1 MIGRETFERVRQE
14 HLAELT
20 ELQRQG
26 RKLVGYFC
34 IYAPVEVI
42 HATGAIPV
50 RLMKGGHAAETTGE
64 KFLRSDACSFCSS
77 CLGNF
82 ELDPLYRQVDAVVAV
97 NTCDMMRRL
106 PEAIE
111 THFNKPV
118 YQLYLPRTSEP
129 LPHRVA
135 EFVRQLEELGSAVAA
150 LTREGGH
157 DPKLAD
163 ESRLC
168 PQVLAEA
175 VASYNRLRGLLRQA
189 HETRRA
195 DNPLLS
201 ESAML
206 DLAATAWFLGPTK
219 AESFIDSMLRIVWA
233 RPRHEG
239 SRPRLMLGGSMLT
252 EDDRWLLEMIEERA
266 DVVTDILCTGTR
278 WFAED
283 VPAAEGHDR
292 NCQDNPLCGFGRLHS
307 HLSATLTGTDSRGNS
322 GSCPETQMHSL
333 AEFYYSRIPC
343 MHRRPNDA
351 LYEYARRQ
359 AREFRVAGVVYK
371 TLLYCDP
378 YNFEAKRLK
387 AALGLPM
394 LHLDTSYAQENR
406 EQVRTRVEA
415 FLEML

>member
-1 MIGRETFERVRQE
+1 MIDRETFERVRLK
-14 HLAELT
+14 HLSELT
-20 ELQRQG
+20 GQQQQG

-42 HATGAIPV
+42 HAAGAIPI
-50 RLMKGGHAAETTGE
+50 RLMKGGHAAETAGE

-106 PEAIE
+106 PEAIQA
-111 THFNKPV
+111 HFGKAV

-129 LPHRVA
+129 LPHRLA
-135 EFVRQLEELGSAVAA
+135 EFSRQLAELGRA
-150 LTREGGH
+150 LAELTGIR
-157 DPKLAD
+157 PD
-163 ESRLC
+163 EH
-168 PQVLAEA
+168 LAEA
-175 VASYNRLRGLLRQA
+175 IDFFNRLRSLLRQA
-189 HETRRA
+189 HETRRT
-195 DNPLLS
+195 DRPLLS

-206 DLAATAWFLGPTK
+206 DLAATAWFLGPVK
-219 AESFIDSMLRIVWA
+219 AESFIDSVLRIIWA
-233 RPRHEG
+233 RPRPES
-239 SRPRLMLGGSMLT
+239 SRPRLMLGGSMMT

-266 DVVTDILCTGTR
+266 DIVTDILCTGTR

-283 VPAAEGHDR
+283 VPPEGH
-292 NCQDNPLCGFGRLHS
+292 
-307 HLSATLTGTDSRGNS
+307 
-322 GSCPETQMHSL
+322 ETALRAL
-333 AEFYYSRIPC
+333 AGFYYTRIPC

-359 AREFRVAGVVYK
+359 AKEFRVAGFVYK

-387 AALGLPM
+387 AALGMPM
-394 LHLDTSYAQENR
+394 LHLDTSYSQENR

-415 FLEML
+415 FLELL